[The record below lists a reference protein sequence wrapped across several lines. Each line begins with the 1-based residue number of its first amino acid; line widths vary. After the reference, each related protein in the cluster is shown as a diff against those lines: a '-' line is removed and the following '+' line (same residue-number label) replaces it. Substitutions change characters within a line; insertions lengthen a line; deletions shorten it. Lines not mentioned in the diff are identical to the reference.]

1 MPEIHWS
8 LQLTQQKHTGQML
21 KKPSS
26 KAADESKPEAYPQG
40 YVEDFDE
47 SRTKLAG
54 FFSIL
59 SLDIWNL
66 PVNRS
71 HPRIGKVSVDVRK
84 APATEE
90 LSD

>member
-1 MPEIHWS
+1 MA
-8 LQLTQQKHTGQML
+8 QQGNNLAGCSKSS
-21 KKPSS
+21 SS
-26 KAADESKPEAYPQG
+26 KAAGESKPEAYPQG

-47 SRTKLAG
+47 LRTKLAD

-59 SLDIWNL
+59 LDIWNL

-71 HPRIGKVSVDVRK
+71 QPGSGKVSVDVRE
-84 APATEE
+84 APASEK